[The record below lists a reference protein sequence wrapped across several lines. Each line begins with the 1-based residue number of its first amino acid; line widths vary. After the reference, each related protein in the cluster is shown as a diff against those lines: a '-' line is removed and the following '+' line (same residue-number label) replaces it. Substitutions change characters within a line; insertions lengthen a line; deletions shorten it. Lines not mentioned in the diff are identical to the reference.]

1 MTETQPTY
9 ARAGR
14 PLIHYIENERAHQL
28 HTFTTR
34 MHTVENRPANL
45 HTYGHMQSPKFPQI
59 CCRAKNMS
67 RVHLQVKLDAAKNS
81 IVFLLTFQNSV
92 NYFQYENHHFSIP
105 KDTPLNQSPFW
116 SSSWILC
123 NTWNGSE
130 MKLKWSHLKRI
141 WNESWANAP
150 LCIAPLWTQNP
161 TVLEFKELSAKN
173 MRFDDKNGQ

>member
-105 KDTPLNQSPFW
+105 KDTPLNQTKSFL
-116 SSSWILC
+116 ILIL
-123 NTWNGSE
+123 NLVQHLEWLRNETE
-130 MKLKWSHLKRI
+130 VVTFKEDLKRI
-141 WNESWANAP
+141 VSKCSIVYCAALNSKSNRAW
-150 LCIAPLWTQNP
+150 
-161 TVLEFKELSAKN
+161 V
-173 MRFDDKNGQ
+173 